1 MGKRIPEKHREV
13 VVEFLTQ
20 LFTGNLPGAD
30 PTEEYPIPVHLLYEA
45 IHKRTGWGNPT
56 KIEAKKSNGAWGN
69 VRTAIKDM
77 LENTEVIII
86 SNGNS
91 EHGPTGYYRPTK
103 PEHFDQAY
111 TTAKKL
117 AQTYEEK
124 ARRLLDAKKKAFPD
138 WPIKT
143 DYRTMPKLGIFD
155 DLFG

>member
-1 MGKRIPEKHREV
+1 MAGRIPDKHREV

-20 LFTGNLPGAD
+20 LFTGNFPGAD
-30 PTEEYPIPVHLLYEA
+30 PTDQYPIPVRKLYEA
-45 IHKRTGWGNPT
+45 IWKRTGWGKPPEE
-56 KIEAKKSNGAWGN
+56 EAKKSNGAWGN

-91 EHGPTGYYRPTK
+91 EHAPTGYYRPTR

-111 TTAKKL
+111 TTAMKL

-124 ARRLLDAKKKAFPD
+124 ARRLLNAKKKMFPD
-138 WPIKT
+138 SPIKT
-143 DYRTMPKLGIFD
+143 DYSTMPKLGIFE